1 MKKRN
6 TQERRNAI
14 AEQLVASGKVSA
26 SELAGQYGVSM
37 ETVRKDMIWLEK
49 NGLARKGYG
58 GAVAATAITER
69 TFLEK
74 SICYKHEK
82 ARIATK
88 AMELVQDGDVVLLDS
103 GSTVLCVAKQLV
115 LKQDITVFTNSLR
128 AAQHLIDYGIKVY
141 VLGGEVRN
149 TSNALTGGWALRA
162 LGEIKADIAILGT
175 SGIKGRGGPCVESL
189 EESEIKRAMMKAAHK
204 TAVIADASK
213 GDCDALIQFAS
224 WEDVDFFI
232 TEETMDENT
241 LKGVEGKTTV
251 LFC

>member
-14 AEQLVASGKVSA
+14 AEQLVSSGKVSA
-26 SELAGQYGVSM
+26 SELADQYGVSM
-37 ETVRKDMIWLEK
+37 ETVRKDMIWLEQ

-58 GAVAATAITER
+58 GAVAATSITER

-74 SICYKHEK
+74 SICHKQEK
-82 ARIATK
+82 ARIAKK
-88 AMELVQDGDVVLLDS
+88 AIELVQDGDVVLLDS
-103 GSTVLCVAKQLV
+103 GSTVLSVAKQLV
-115 LKQDITVFTNSLR
+115 LKRDITVFTNSLR
-128 AAQHLIDYGIKVY
+128 AAQHVIDYGMKVY

-149 TSNALTGGWALRA
+149 TSNALIGGWALRA

-175 SGIKGRGGPCVESL
+175 SGVKGRSGPCVESM
-189 EESEIKRAMMKAAHK
+189 EESEIKRAMMKAARK
-204 TAVIADASK
+204 TAIIADASK
-213 GDCDALIQFAS
+213 GDCDALVQFAA

-232 TEETMDENT
+232 TEETMDKDVLNGI
-241 LKGVEGKTTV
+241 KGKTTV

>member
-14 AEQLVASGKVSA
+14 AEQLVSSGKVSA
-26 SELAGQYGVSM
+26 SELADQYGVSM
-37 ETVRKDMIWLEK
+37 ETVRKDMIWLEQ

-58 GAVAATAITER
+58 GAVAATSITER

-74 SICYKHEK
+74 SICHKQEK
-82 ARIATK
+82 ARIAKK
-88 AMELVQDGDVVLLDS
+88 AIELVQDGDVVLLDS
-103 GSTVLCVAKQLV
+103 GSTVLSVAKQLV
-115 LKQDITVFTNSLR
+115 LKRDITVFTNSLR
-128 AAQHLIDYGIKVY
+128 AAQHVIDYGMKVY

-149 TSNALTGGWALRA
+149 TSNALIGGWALRA

-175 SGIKGRGGPCVESL
+175 SGVKGRSGPCVESM
-189 EESEIKRAMMKAAHK
+189 EESEIKRAMMKAARK
-204 TAVIADASK
+204 TAIIADASK
-213 GDCDALIQFAS
+213 GDCDALVQFAA

-232 TEETMDENT
+232 TEETMDKDVLNSI
-241 LKGVEGKTTV
+241 KGKATV

>member
-14 AEQLVASGKVSA
+14 AEQLVSSGKVSA
-26 SELAGQYGVSM
+26 SELADQYGVSM
-37 ETVRKDMIWLEK
+37 ETVRKDMIWLEQ

-58 GAVAATAITER
+58 GAVAATSITER

-74 SICYKHEK
+74 SICHKQEK
-82 ARIATK
+82 ARIAKK
-88 AMELVQDGDVVLLDS
+88 AIELVQDGDVVLLDS
-103 GSTVLCVAKQLV
+103 GSTVLSVAKQLV
-115 LKQDITVFTNSLR
+115 LKRDITVFTNSLR
-128 AAQHLIDYGIKVY
+128 AAQHVIDYGMKVY

-149 TSNALTGGWALRA
+149 TSNALIGGWALRA

-175 SGIKGRGGPCVESL
+175 SGVKGRSGPCVESM
-189 EESEIKRAMMKAAHK
+189 EESEIKRAMMKAARK
-204 TAVIADASK
+204 TAIIADASK
-213 GDCDALIQFAS
+213 GDCDALVQFAA

-232 TEETMDENT
+232 TEETMDKDVLNGI
-241 LKGVEGKTTV
+241 KGKATV